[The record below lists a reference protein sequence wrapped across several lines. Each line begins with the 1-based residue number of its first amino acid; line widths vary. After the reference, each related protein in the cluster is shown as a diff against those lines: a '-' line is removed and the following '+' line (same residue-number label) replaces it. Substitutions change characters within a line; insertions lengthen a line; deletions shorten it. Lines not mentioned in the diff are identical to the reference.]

1 MAGCAPHR
9 LFLQGDLLLADCGV
23 SAAMRGRM
31 RRHVSYV
38 VHCAASIIFN
48 EHVHTLLANN
58 YQVHDA
64 LQLCVLIQSCT
75 ARSDRVYAICLLPS
89 YSTPCACLC
98 ASHPMSQRKLK
109 GGAMNEQGH
118 PATAVCPAVTRHTG

>member
-1 MAGCAPHR
+1 MVGCAPHR

-31 RRHVSYV
+31 RRHVGYV

-58 YQVHDA
+58 YQVHIA
-64 LQLCVLIQSCT
+64 
-75 ARSDRVYAICLLPS
+75 P
-89 YSTPCACLC
+89 
-98 ASHPMSQRKLK
+98 
-109 GGAMNEQGH
+109 
-118 PATAVCPAVTRHTG
+118 